1 MMNKKL
7 EDALN
12 KQISAEMNSSYLYL
26 AMAAYFESINLPGF
40 ANWME
45 VQAQEEM
52 VHAMKF
58 YKYIFDRSGRVEL
71 MSIEKP
77 PLKWNSPLNAF
88 DETLKHEK
96 KITSMINNLA
106 LLAIEERDL
115 ITHNFMQWFL
125 TEQVEEEKTANSLF
139 EKLRMIESSTD
150 ALFIIDKE
158 LATRVFTPPATA
170 TTTAATK
177 A

>member
-1 MMNKKL
+1 MNKKI
-7 EDALN
+7 EETIN

-26 AMAAYFESINLPGF
+26 SMAAYFESINLPGF

-52 VHAMKF
+52 FHAMKF
-58 YKYIFDRSGRVEL
+58 YRYIFDRGGRVEL

-77 PLKWNSPLNAF
+77 PLKWSSPVHAF

-96 KITSMINNLA
+96 KITNMINDLA

-115 ITHNFMQWFL
+115 ITHNFMLWFL
-125 TEQVEEEKTANSLF
+125 NEQVEEEKNASMLL
-139 EKLRMIESSTD
+139 EKLRMIENSAD
-150 ALFIIDKE
+150 ALFLIDKE

-170 TTTAATK
+170 TPNA
-177 A
+177 